1 MKNKVEESLEILEVA
16 AQISKD
22 YYGFPLI
29 IAYSGGKDSDVMLH
43 LALKANIEFEVLYST
58 TTVDAPQTMKHIRHI
73 FKRLNDMGI
82 KTHRTKP
89 TYKGDPINMFSLIE
103 KKGIP
108 PTRLVRYCCD
118 VLKEASTPN
127 RVTAVGVRESESRT
141 REGRAEF
148 NIGKRKNSKHFN
160 VKHVKEVFDSA
171 KVQDPIWDCLIV
183 ANARARKEMIVNPIY
198 HWSNSEIWTYIKE
211 NDIPYNEL
219 YDMGYSR
226 VGCILC
232 PMAKKSEKKRDEI
245 NFPWM
250 KQNYIKAFDRML
262 KARKENGKDDCT
274 GLWVDGRGVYR
285 WWIGD
290 DTIPGQLKFNDD
302 GEIEE
307 EP

>member
-22 YYGFPLI
+22 YYGLPLI

-232 PMAKKSEKKRDEI
+232 PMAKKSEKKKTKSI
-245 NFPWM
+245 FH
-250 KQNYIKAFDRML
+250 
-262 KARKENGKDDCT
+262 G
-274 GLWVDGRGVYR
+274 
-285 WWIGD
+285 
-290 DTIPGQLKFNDD
+290 
-302 GEIEE
+302 
-307 EP
+307 